1 LNKREQRKNL
11 REAAK
16 WLMGLTN
23 DRDWGLKVW
32 DDLEQK
38 SVPKHVNRKETF
50 LSFLKNVPFAYPRRL
65 TQKVLIQHF
74 LGQKTVYFTGSRGD
88 ETIVML
94 DIDCAPDVTGL
105 PWQQGQARE
114 TLLTM
119 LLNRGRLVG
128 HRT

>member
-1 LNKREQRKNL
+1 MEKRQGITAWLRKRISHLDYGFKWCKGIVHCNRNDEVLDHL
-11 REAAK
+11 RK
-16 WLMGLTN
+16 KTKVSHLTN
-23 DRDWGLKVW
+23 EKLARHFSGED
-32 DDLEQK
+32 
-38 SVPKHVNRKETF
+38 TF
-50 LSFLKNVPFAYPRRL
+50 YFA
-65 TQKVLIQHF
+65 
-74 LGQKTVYFTGSRGD
+74 GNSWGD
-88 ETIVML
+88 ETMVMV